1 MATLAPRP
9 SAAHAEQSPNIS
21 LPSGATRASAPPA
34 ASARWWKRPLDLLL
48 IALLLPIW
56 APVMMVIALW
66 IKLASPGPVIYRQE
80 RIGLRKKRFTIYKF
94 RSMKVSAETRL
105 HESYLMHLIKSD
117 APMTKLDQAG
127 DERLIPLGRLLR
139 AAGLDELPQVF
150 NVIRSEMSLVG
161 PRPCT
166 PQEFEHYQPCH
177 FARVDVLPGLTGYWQ
192 VNGKNKTTF
201 SEMIEM
207 DIFYARNFSLALDLA
222 ILARTGAVVMNELL
236 CVPMG
241 QPRAAPRTGEPAL
254 QAQKEVDGREQGAA
268 EISLVLE
275 SA

>member
-1 MATLAPRP
+1 M
-9 SAAHAEQSPNIS
+9 
-21 LPSGATRASAPPA
+21 
-34 ASARWWKRPLDLLL
+34 
-48 IALLLPIW
+48 W
-56 APVMMVIALW
+56 APVMMVVMLW

-150 NVIRSEMSLVG
+150 NVIRGEMSLVG

-166 PQEFEHYQPCH
+166 PHEFEHYQPCH
-177 FARVDVLPGLTGYWQ
+177 LARVDVPPGLTGYWQ
-192 VNGKNKTTF
+192 VHGKNKTTF

-254 QAQKEVDGREQGAA
+254 QAQKDVDGREQGAA
-268 EISLVLE
+268 EMSLVLE